1 MEIND
6 IEQMNSEEMDSWM
19 AASLAKRNHD
29 RILNLRI
36 KDLFAI
42 YDKMIDTPEEITI
55 GDTAVIRVITDKMDE
70 TSAKTGWN
78 LND

>member
-6 IEQMNSEEMDSWM
+6 LEQMSSEDMASWM
-19 AASLAKRNHD
+19 AASLAKRNHS

-42 YDKMIDTPEEITI
+42 YDKMIDAPEEITL
-55 GDTAVIRVITDKMDE
+55 GDTAVIRVITDKLE
-70 TSAKTGWN
+70 EISTKTGGN
-78 LND
+78 FYD

>member
-6 IEQMNSEEMDSWM
+6 IERMNSEEMAGWM
-19 AASLAKRNHD
+19 AVSLAKRNYD

-36 KDLFAI
+36 KDLFDI
-42 YDKMIDTPEEITI
+42 YDKMIESPEEITL

-70 TSAKTGWN
+70 MLAKTGGN
-78 LND
+78 FNE

>member
-6 IEQMNSEEMDSWM
+6 IEQMNSEEMAKWM

-36 KDLFAI
+36 RDLFDI
-42 YDKMIDTPEEITI
+42 YDKMTDKPEEITL
-55 GDTAVIRVITDKMDE
+55 GDTAVIQVINDKMDE
-70 TSAKTGWN
+70 VLAKTGGS
-78 LND
+78 LNG

>member
-6 IEQMNSEEMDSWM
+6 IEQMSSEEMASWM
-19 AASLAKRNHD
+19 AASLAKRNHN

-42 YDKMIDTPEEITI
+42 YDKMIDAPEEITL

-70 TSAKTGWN
+70 ISAKTGGN
-78 LND
+78 FYD

>member
-6 IEQMNSEEMDSWM
+6 IEQMSSEEMANWM
-19 AASLAKRNHD
+19 AASPAKRNHN

-42 YDKMIDTPEEITI
+42 YDKMIDAPEEITL
-55 GDTAVIRVITDKMDE
+55 GDTAVIRVITDKLE
-70 TSAKTGWN
+70 EISTKTGGN
-78 LND
+78 FYD

>member
-6 IEQMNSEEMDSWM
+6 IERMNSEEMASWM
-19 AASLAKRNHD
+19 AVSLAKRNYG

-36 KDLFAI
+36 KDLFDI
-42 YDKMIDTPEEITI
+42 YDKMIESPEEITL

-70 TSAKTGWN
+70 MLAKTGGN
-78 LND
+78 FNE

>member
-6 IEQMNSEEMDSWM
+6 IEQMNSEEMASWM

-42 YDKMIDTPEEITI
+42 YDKMIDTPEEIMI

-70 TSAKTGWN
+70 ISAKTGWN

>member
-6 IEQMNSEEMDSWM
+6 IEQMNSEEMASWM
-19 AASLAKRNHD
+19 AASLAKRNHS

-42 YDKMIDTPEEITI
+42 YDKMIDAPEEITI

-70 TSAKTGWN
+70 ISAKTGWN
-78 LND
+78 LNE

>member
-6 IEQMNSEEMDSWM
+6 IEQMNSEEMASWM

-55 GDTAVIRVITDKMDE
+55 GDTAVIRVIADKLE
-70 TSAKTGWN
+70 EISSKTGGN
-78 LND
+78 FYD

>member
-6 IEQMNSEEMDSWM
+6 IEQMNSEEMASWM
-19 AASLAKRNHD
+19 AASLAKRNHN

-42 YDKMIDTPEEITI
+42 YDKMIDAPEEITL
-55 GDTAVIRVITDKMDE
+55 GDTAVIRVITDKLE
-70 TSAKTGWN
+70 EISTKTGGN
-78 LND
+78 FYD

>member
-6 IEQMNSEEMDSWM
+6 IEQMNSEEMASWM
-19 AASLAKRNHD
+19 AASLAKRNHN

-42 YDKMIDTPEEITI
+42 YDKMIDDPEEITL
-55 GDTAVIRVITDKMDE
+55 GDTAVIRVITDKLE
-70 TSAKTGWN
+70 EISTKTGGN
-78 LND
+78 FYD

>member
-6 IEQMNSEEMDSWM
+6 IERMNSEEMASWM
-19 AASLAKRNHD
+19 AISLAKRNYD

-36 KDLFAI
+36 KDLFDI
-42 YDKMIDTPEEITI
+42 YDKLIESPEEITL

-70 TSAKTGWN
+70 MLAKTGGN
-78 LND
+78 FND

>member
-6 IEQMNSEEMDSWM
+6 IEQMNSEEMASWM

>member
-6 IEQMNSEEMDSWM
+6 IEQMNSEEMASWM

-29 RILNLRI
+29 RILDLQI
-36 KDLFAI
+36 KDLFDI
-42 YDKMIDTPEEITI
+42 YDKMIESPEEITL

-70 TSAKTGWN
+70 MLAKTGGN
-78 LND
+78 FND